1 MNGFFSRIEPM
12 NRRRKERRSQRA
24 GAVRVVATLIAA
36 ALCVLPPR
44 AMGQARVE
52 SLERRG
58 GQRIRGRL
66 TGTASSGFSFSPTDG
81 SAQLML
87 EAGSAV
93 LFDGAGP
100 DSPAGPPL
108 FRVLI
113 GELLCLSGS
122 LRSISQTGVRLGV
135 SWQGPEVVLP
145 RAAVQVVRQRPGVA
159 RVLVDNFE
167 TLESSGWSK
176 SGKVS
181 LVEQPHASE
190 RKSLRIP
197 SDGASVAR
205 KLDEPLSAGRFEL
218 AFHDDGAVAPGLRW
232 SIELTFL
239 SRTGPAIVRIVPGW
253 ADEVLAV
260 ESPSGPALPVQ
271 RLARTPGWH
280 RLDVRFSPD
289 STEISVDGKDLAH
302 GKGAEGPLVSL
313 KIGSFA
319 AADEAPKP
327 VPPQTLACHV
337 DDLQLTRFAEP
348 PAKFELDVAQDDAR
362 LVMGDQIFGEIISA
376 DSDRVSMTVLGRPI
390 SLAWGQVSAL
400 YFRRVA
406 AAGMPVEGL
415 LARVEWRSGPGEEPE
430 SLDFVEG
437 AVTAV
442 SDSEITVAT
451 PYSGVLSIPRELVRR
466 LLVQSSGRR
475 YVIDATAH
483 HLGDEISMT
492 APLLDPPEPEGP
504 VLERSIELAQM
515 PSGPWSV
522 VLDMVQVV
530 GEDNSEFSARVRNG
544 ELLTYVAVNGR
555 RIDNVNRHIKTEN
568 KNNPERVRIAIP
580 VGLLHAGKNRISLE
594 LTGTAEKQTQ
604 LDDLGVLEMA
614 LELAP
619 TPEAKGRGAQSGR
632 P

>member
-1 MNGFFSRIEPM
+1 
-12 NRRRKERRSQRA
+12 
-24 GAVRVVATLIAA
+24 
-36 ALCVLPPR
+36 
-44 AMGQARVE
+44 MGQARVE
-52 SLERRG
+52 TFERRG
-58 GQRIRGRL
+58 GQRVEGRL
-66 TGTASSGFSFSPTDG
+66 TGTASSGFSFIPTDG

-87 EAGSAV
+87 EAGALV
-93 LFDGAGP
+93 QFDGAGP
-100 DSPAGPPL
+100 DSPAGAPL

-113 GELLCLSGS
+113 GNVLRLSGS

-135 SWQGPEVVLP
+135 SWQRPEVVLP
-145 RAAVQVVRQRPGVA
+145 RAAVQVVLQRPGVA

-176 SGKVS
+176 SGKIS
-181 LVEQPHASE
+181 LVDEPHASE

-232 SIELTFL
+232 SIDLTFL
-239 SRTGPAIVRIVPGW
+239 SRTGPAVVRIVPGW

-260 ESPSGPALPVQ
+260 ESPNGPALPVQ

-280 RLDVRFSPD
+280 RLDLRFSPD

-302 GKGAEGPLVSL
+302 GKGPEGPLVSM
-313 KIGSFA
+313 KIGSLQA
-319 AADEAPKP
+319 AAEAPVTDRSKT
-327 VPPQTLACHV
+327 VACHV

-348 PAKFELDVAQDDAR
+348 PAKFELDTAQDDAR
-362 LVMGDQIFGEIISA
+362 LVLGDQIFGEILSA
-376 DSDRVSMTVLGRPI
+376 DSERVSMTVLGGPV
-390 SLAWGQVSAL
+390 SLAWSQVSAL
-400 YFRRVA
+400 YFRRA
-406 AAGMPVEGL
+406 ATAGIPIEGL
-415 LARVEWRSGPGEEPE
+415 LSRVEWRSGPGEEPE

-451 PYSGVLSIPRELVRR
+451 PYSGVLAIPRELLRT
-466 LLVQSSGRR
+466 LLVQASGRR
-475 YVIDATAH
+475 YLIDATSH
-483 HLGDEISMT
+483 HLGDEISIT

-504 VLERSIELAQM
+504 VLERSIELGQV
-515 PSGPWSV
+515 PSGPWSL

-530 GEDNSEFSARVRNG
+530 GESNDDKFSARVRNG
-544 ELLTYVAVNGR
+544 ELLTNVAVNGR

-568 KNNPERVRIAIP
+568 KNNPERVTIAIP
-580 VGLLHAGKNRISLE
+580 AGLLHPGKNTIRLE
-594 LTGTAEKQTQ
+594 LTGTAEKEPQ
-604 LDDLGVLEMA
+604 LDDLGVLEVA
-614 LELAP
+614 LELVPAP
-619 TPEAKGRGAQSGR
+619 KTKGRGAQSGR